1 MNRRPLRLM
10 YVVPEPW
17 PTFRVDVSVLFGRRL
32 REASVE
38 SDLVTLSS
46 SAEASEPWPGG
57 RALLGRP
64 AEGASG
70 KHLAFFA
77 HALAA
82 MFRLRRGEYD
92 ALQVRDMPLVA
103 LVGWAI
109 ARWKGLPFFYWMSY
123 PMPDGQLA
131 LARER
136 GLSAGLARYLFPLI
150 RGQIGSI
157 LLYRVVLRVADHVFV
172 QSDRMRDDLA
182 LRGIAR
188 ERMTPVPMGVDAGA
202 MSPQQV
208 PPSDDPRLRG
218 RDVMV
223 YLGTLDRPRRIERL
237 FDMLARLRRQRP
249 DALLVLAGDTHD
261 AAHRRWLRDEAAR
274 LAVGDDVVWTG
285 WLPTLEAWRYVRAGH
300 VGLSPFPR
308 GPLLDSASPTKVP
321 EYLCLGV
328 PVLCNDNP
336 DQRALLEAT
345 GAGRCVPYEA
355 QAFADAAAEILGMS
369 AGDRQAMAQAGAAYV
384 TAHRDYA
391 VIAAEVARVYRRLL
405 DCGGAAVPTTTEGQ

>member
-1 MNRRPLRLM
+1 MSRRPLRLM

-17 PTFRVDVSVLFGRRL
+17 PTFRVDVAVLFGRRL
-32 REASVE
+32 PESGIE
-38 SDLVTLSS
+38 SDLVTLRA
-46 SAEASEPWPGG
+46 SADATEPWPGG
-57 RALLGRP
+57 HALLGRP
-64 AEGASG
+64 AGGASG
-70 KHLAFFA
+70 KHLGYFA

-82 MFRLRRGEYD
+82 MSRLRRGEHD

-103 LVGWAI
+103 LAGWAI
-109 ARWKGLPFFYWMSY
+109 ARWKGVPFFYWMSY

-136 GLSAGLARYLFPLI
+136 GLGAGLARYLFPLV
-150 RGQIGSI
+150 RGRIGSF

-172 QSDRMRDDLA
+172 QSDRMREDLA
-182 LRGIAR
+182 QRGIAR
-188 ERMTPVPMGVDAGA
+188 DRMTPVPMGVDADAAG
-202 MSPQQV
+202 PLQV
-208 PPSDDPRLRG
+208 LPSDDPRLQG

-237 FDMLARLRRQRP
+237 FDMLARMKRVRP
-249 DALLVLAGDTHD
+249 QALLVLAGDTHD
-261 AAHRRWLRDEAAR
+261 ATHRRWLRDEAER
-274 LAVGDDVVWTG
+274 LGVADDIVWTG
-285 WLPTLEAWRYVRAGH
+285 WLPTGEAWRYVRAARL
-300 VGLSPFPR
+300 GLSPFPR

-345 GAGRCVPYEA
+345 GAGRCVPYDA

-369 AGDRQAMAQAGAAYV
+369 AGDRQAMARSGAAYV
-384 TAHRDYA
+384 RTHRDYA
-391 VIAAEVARVYRRLL
+391 VIAREVARVYRRLL
-405 DCGGAAVPTTTEGQ
+405 DHGVGAVSTMTEGP